1 MKNSFILHLIIL
13 LVPLE
18 VCAHAM
24 HAQLPAGWYPQEE
37 TKLKNRLAFLEKE
50 AELKYRSTVTKPR
63 ALIVPHAGYSYS
75 GVVAASCFNTL
86 KNSTTTV
93 DRIIVIAPSHAV
105 PFNGIAVPTQTQKY
119 VIATGNIPFDTKSIK
134 SLSKQHPFISSQ
146 KLFNDPF
153 KNEHSFEIECP
164 FIYKYLGDNIPVIP
178 LLVGYLTDKEI
189 KACASIL
196 KKYISKNT
204 LIIVSSD
211 FIHYGPQFDYM
222 PFGPTLEAA
231 RAIQALDFTI
241 MQYLFDPSLT
251 DFLRILKQTKATICG
266 KYPLA
271 ILLALLENNA
281 LGTVQPHLIAYSN
294 SQENSQEATES
305 SVSYAAIAYSQDA
318 SLTNY
323 EKKLLHLY
331 AKHVLKNSFLAD
343 EEKTQFPLVIAP
355 CMKQLCGTFVKW
367 KNPDHSLRGCIGT
380 VHADDSLINNIS
392 KYSLLAAFNDSRF
405 TPITAEELEYVAP
418 TITVLTPFKKIKS
431 YTDIILGFNGIILKN
446 GSKQAVFLPQVAIE
460 QQWDLPTTL
469 EQLSLKAGLD
479 KDAWKNKETT
489 FEVCEGYEIN

>member
-37 TKLKNRLAFLEKE
+37 TKLKNRLDYLEKE
-50 AELKYRSTVTKPR
+50 AELKYGSINTNPR

-86 KNSTTTV
+86 KNSTTTI
-93 DRIIVIAPSHAV
+93 DRIIIIAPSHAV
-105 PFNGIAVPTQTQKY
+105 PFNGIAVPTDIKEY

-134 SLSKQHPFISSQ
+134 SLSKQKPFIPSQ
-146 KLFNDPF
+146 TLFNNPF
-153 KNEHSFEIECP
+153 KDEHSFEIECP
-164 FIYKYLGDNIPVIP
+164 FIYKYFSDKISVIP

-196 KKYISKNT
+196 KKYITKNT

-222 PFGPTLEAA
+222 PFGPTQQAT
-231 RAIQALDFTI
+231 RAIQKLDFTI
-241 MQYLFDPSLT
+241 MQHLFNPSLT
-251 DFLRILKQTKATICG
+251 DFLKILKQTKATVCG

-271 ILLALLENNA
+271 ILLALLENKA
-281 LGTVQPHLIAYSN
+281 LGAVQPHLIAYSN
-294 SQENSQEATES
+294 SQESNPETTES
-305 SVSYAAIAYSQDA
+305 SVSYGAIAYSQDS

-331 AKHVLKNSFLAD
+331 AKHTLTDSFLSD
-343 EEKTQFPLVIAP
+343 EAKTEFPLVITP
-355 CMKQLCGTFVKW
+355 YMQQLCGTFITW

-405 TPITAEELEYVAP
+405 TPITAEEVEYVTP
-418 TITVLTPFKKIKS
+418 TITVLTRFKKIKS

-469 EQLSLKAGLD
+469 EQLSLKAGLA
-479 KDAWKNKETT
+479 KDTWKNKETT